1 MVPTQHNIGDG
12 KEKRRGQWGTRL
24 ERGREQPLVL
34 HASSTR
40 APARSRSVFTL
51 RSGTQVISNPP
62 TNHVVCGTR
71 ESSFQVRYRKQKDK
85 AAVRV
90 ARGNENQILKY
101 AFVKLDPFNA
111 GETKLDL

>member
-1 MVPTQHNIGDG
+1 MVPTQHDIGAG

-34 HASSTR
+34 HASSTL

-51 RSGTQVISNPP
+51 RSGTQVISNPL

-71 ESSFQVRYRKQKDK
+71 ESFQVRYRKQKDK

-101 AFVKLDPFNA
+101 AFGKLDPFNA
-111 GETKLDL
+111 WETKLDL

>member
-24 ERGREQPLVL
+24 ERGQEQLLVL
-34 HASSTR
+34 HTLSTR
-40 APARSRSVFTL
+40 ASARSRSVFTL
-51 RSGTQVISNPP
+51 RSGAQVISNPP

-71 ESSFQVRYRKQKDK
+71 ESFQVRYRKQKDK

-90 ARGNENQILKY
+90 ARGKENQILKY
-101 AFVKLDPFNA
+101 AFGKLDPFNA